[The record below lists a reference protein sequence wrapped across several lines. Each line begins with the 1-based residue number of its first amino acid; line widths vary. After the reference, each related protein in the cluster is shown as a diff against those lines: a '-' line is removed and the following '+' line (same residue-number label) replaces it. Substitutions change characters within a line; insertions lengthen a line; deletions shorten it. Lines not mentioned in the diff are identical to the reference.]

1 MCLNVASRR
10 IQAHFNNVGG
20 AFDGK
25 RMLYLL
31 MLGAVLLIGILAGIY
46 LHFKNRVI
54 YEMELPKPELLESI
68 SVKKDI
74 DEPHNLWTV
83 WSDDNKAFE
92 HSDIDD
98 EIKTVAWNY
107 IDFCGHC
114 GSCGGGKKKTVF
126 GKEFDGVCGC
136 TFRVDNPKRSDLPF
150 LKKIVEICKGQSH
163 KMK

>member
-1 MCLNVASRR
+1 MIKQIEDYIRENISGEAMTVALDFVSFLRSND
-10 IQAHFNNVGG
+10 IEFYKDEGSWWKDKIYYWLKFEGKCV
-20 AFDGK
+20 AFIAIRD
-25 RMLYLL
+25 
-31 MLGAVLLIGILAGIY
+31 
-46 LHFKNRVI
+46 
-54 YEMELPKPELLESI
+54 P
-68 SVKKDI
+68 